1 MSFQEFLNRFLD
13 ILLFAYEPMVIL
25 DFLIRVVVA
34 TVCGALLG
42 VERTKRFKEAGIRT
56 HCVVAA
62 ASAVFMLLSKYA
74 FTDLSISTD
83 ASRIASQVVSG
94 ISFLGAGAIFRNGNI
109 VRGLTTA
116 AGIWATSAIG
126 MAVGSGMYFLGIFLT
141 LLILLVQLLMHKFR
155 IGYDTMESV
164 KITLTS
170 IDSQEL
176 RTEIKSK
183 LKDEWHVIID
193 EYSIEKEDNG
203 MLYYTYALK
212 LGKNVKESELY
223 DYFEQKEGIY
233 SFSVKKL

>member
-1 MSFQEFLNRFLD
+1 MEFLNFLTERFFFD
-13 ILLFAYEPMVIL
+13 YDPFVIL
-25 DFLIRVVVA
+25 DFIIRVVVA

-74 FTDLSISTD
+74 FTDLGIDTD

-116 AGIWATSAIG
+116 AGIWATAAIG

-141 LLILLVQLLMHKFR
+141 VLILLVQLLMHKFR
-155 IGYDTMESV
+155 IGYDTLESV
-164 KITLTS
+164 KITLVS
-170 IDSQEL
+170 VESEDL
-176 RTEIKSK
+176 KKEIKAK
-183 LKDEWHVIID
+183 LNQEWHAIVD
-193 EYSIEKEDNG
+193 EYSIEREEEG
-203 MLYYTYALK
+203 LLRHIYALK
-212 LGKNVKESELY
+212 LGKNVKEEALY
-223 DYFEQKEGIY
+223 EYFENKEEIISFGI
-233 SFSVKKL
+233 KKL

>member
-1 MSFQEFLNRFLD
+1 MEFLYS
-13 ILLFAYEPMVIL
+13 LLEKFFFGYDPFVIL
-25 DFLIRVVVA
+25 DFVIRVVVA

-74 FTDLSISTD
+74 FADLGVDTD

-116 AGIWATSAIG
+116 AGIWATAAIG

-141 LLILLVQLLMHKFR
+141 VLILIVQLLMHKFR
-155 IGYDTMESV
+155 IGYDTLESV
-164 KITLTS
+164 KITLVS
-170 IDSQEL
+170 VESEEL
-176 RTEIKSK
+176 KQEIKAK
-183 LKDEWHVIID
+183 LHRDWHAIVD
-193 EYSIEKEDNG
+193 EYSIEREAEG
-203 MLYYTYALK
+203 TLRHVYALK
-212 LGKNVKESELY
+212 LGKNVKDDALY
-223 DYFEQKEGIY
+223 EYFEGKEEILSFGI
-233 SFSVKKL
+233 KKL